1 MKRWPARMLIVAL
14 AGLMVLRCRPG
25 GTITDSESDAPIAG
39 AAVHVSWG
47 HYPYLPSPHGSPQFS
62 CDGSAFALTDATGG
76 YHVSLPLSVAV
87 NPMTVYQVR
96 VVAPGHYD
104 DVLRQGLSEP
114 YESIMREL
122 PWRETSGDVDWSR
135 SLRSFGAE
143 RMNAGLLALQAGSI
157 TRSCDQEQDLAFAA
171 QRWRAFA
178 QTLCGAGRGDAL
190 PSVRT
195 DVFGF
200 LLNRPRPDLP
210 SDVRQRFAMLSSQLV
225 GSDFTGAGTDAL
237 PGSAMRNACALIHQQ
252 ITYPALDS
260 AEPMTLHLR
269 LGASQAGARIAN
281 VPVRVLWASRHLDH
295 PAGEGRYS
303 REWIIRRG
311 LVGYSDANGE
321 ISVPISREMLA
332 EQTDGQMSF
341 EVDAL
346 VDDAVGFG
354 HHLPIKNELN
364 GNNLYDHFSARFSE
378 LRPADEM
385 GHATSI
391 QDAERLAN
399 SGTGVEMLGGTA
411 IWRYPA
417 RLAELMAQQRLSG
430 MVNRRYV
437 YADGSDT
444 VPLRIVHLYPWRWPG
459 IALLWRAHALIALEP
474 DVESDPAALTALQ
487 YTRVASTFARLCS
500 EPDQR
505 LTAQETFQAL
515 QVLWWMESQTS
526 GRETAGEH
534 ARQRA
539 VSWDRGITCEFEG
552 ERMHRMGRT
561 GPPLHAAEVCKA
573 WRSVPGA
580 LSPALLPYRFKD
592 LVLDFSHRPG
602 ACPQFPNNGAFQ

>member
-1 MKRWPARMLIVAL
+1 M
-14 AGLMVLRCRPG
+14 
-25 GTITDSESDAPIAG
+25 
-39 AAVHVSWG
+39 
-47 HYPYLPSPHGSPQFS
+47 Q
-62 CDGSAFALTDATGG
+62 
-76 YHVSLPLSVAV
+76 
-87 NPMTVYQVR
+87 
-96 VVAPGHYD
+96 
-104 DVLRQGLSEP
+104 
-114 YESIMREL
+114 EL
-122 PWRETSGDVDWSR
+122 PWREATGDVAWSR
-135 SLRSFGAE
+135 SLRSFGPE
-143 RMNAGLLALQAGSI
+143 RMNAGLLALQASSI

-178 QTLCGAGRGDAL
+178 QTLCGAGRGGWL
-190 PSVRT
+190 PSVRE

-210 SDVRQRFAMLSSQLV
+210 SDVKQKFAMLSSQLI
-225 GSDFTGAGTDAL
+225 GSDFTNAGADAL
-237 PGSAMRNACALIHQQ
+237 TENAIRNACALIHEQ
-252 ITYPALDS
+252 IAFPALDS
-260 AEPMTLHLR
+260 TEPMTLHLR

-281 VPVRVLWASRHLDH
+281 VPVRILWASRYLDH

-321 ISVPISREMLA
+321 ISVPVSREMLA
-332 EQTDGQMSF
+332 EQTAGQMSF
-341 EVDAL
+341 EVDAI

-378 LRPADEM
+378 LRPVDELRQ
-385 GHATSI
+385 ASSI
-391 QDAERLAN
+391 EDAERLAN

-411 IWRYPA
+411 MWRYPA
-417 RLAELMAQQRLSG
+417 RLAELMAQQRVSG

-444 VPLRIVHLYPWRWPG
+444 APLRIVHLHPWRWPS

-474 DVESDPAALTALQ
+474 DAESDTAALTALQ
-487 YTRVASTFARLCS
+487 YAQAASTFEQLCG

-515 QVLWWMESQTS
+515 QMLWWMEAQTS
-526 GRETAGEH
+526 GRETADEQ

-539 VSWDRGITCEFEG
+539 MAWDRGVTCKFEG
-552 ERMHRMGRT
+552 ARELSHGRF
-561 GPPLHAAEVCKA
+561 GAPLHSAEVCRA
-573 WRSVPGA
+573 WRMAPLAS
-580 LSPALLPYRFKD
+580 SPQLRPYRFKD
-592 LVLDFSHRPG
+592 LVLDFSHRSG